1 MKEIKENWLP
11 HLINAVPAA
20 GFGKRLSLYTIAL
33 EGWRR
38 GLKLKFFTLDDPE
51 NKLRIR
57 YTLSSDERE
66 HTFESSKGDK
76 TTDLA
81 YKICD
86 NKYLTKEYLQK
97 AGVPV
102 AEGKSFSEDV
112 SNDEIIEYANKLGYP
127 LVIKPISA
135 NGGKGVVSNI
145 ENQKELED
153 ALSYVRHEL
162 DYSEVIVESFVQGN
176 EFRFIVVD
184 NEVVGVLN
192 RVPAHIV
199 GNGKSTIRELIR
211 EKNEERRKNPHL
223 KSRMIKIDRTVTD
236 LLDELGYTLKSIPKE
251 GEVVQL
257 RLTSNLSTGGD
268 SIELTDVI
276 SPELK
281 KIAIEGTKAIP
292 GLTVS
297 GMDIMVDS
305 DNKSG
310 VIIEANTRP
319 GLGGHL
325 FPVEGTP
332 KDIPKVIVDYY
343 FPETKDV
350 EKSSLYF
357 DFNSILEPLI
367 NRTAK
372 TVYVSPAPTG
382 KVFGKKYIVYGKLQ
396 KVGYKVW
403 IKRQALLHRLNGFME
418 DLEDGGIAIVVASPK
433 KEDVVNFKEIC
444 EKGNGRAKITNI
456 IEENFDEPVKI
467 GFEINKTLSKE
478 EIKELEE
485 DSIVLE
491 KERDYFKK
499 KFTQIET
506 SRMWRY
512 TSPVR
517 TVLDKIKGK

>member
-1 MKEIKENWLP
+1 MTETTENWLP
-11 HLINAVPAA
+11 HLVNAVPVA
-20 GFGKRLSLYTIAL
+20 GFGKKLSMYTIAL

-57 YTLSSDERE
+57 YTLSSGERE
-66 HTFESSKGDK
+66 HRFESSKGDK
-76 TTDLA
+76 TTELA
-81 YKICD
+81 YEVCD

-102 AEGKSFSEDV
+102 ADGKSFPEGASNED
-112 SNDEIIEYANKLGYP
+112 IIEYANKLGYP

-145 ENQKELED
+145 ESQKELED
-153 ALSYVRHEL
+153 ALSYVRYEL
-162 DYSEVIVESFVQGN
+162 DYPEIIVESFVYGN

-184 NEVVGVLN
+184 DEVVGVLN
-192 RVPAHIV
+192 RVPANII
-199 GNGKSTIRELIR
+199 GNGKDTIKELIKA
-211 EKNEERRKNPHL
+211 KNEERRKNPHL
-223 KSRMIKIDRTVTD
+223 KSRMIKIDRTVID
-236 LLDELGYTLKSIPKE
+236 LLHESGYNLKTIPKE
-251 GEVVQL
+251 GELVQL

-268 SIELTDVI
+268 SIELTEVI

-297 GMDIMVDS
+297 GMDIIVNS

-332 KDIPKVIVDYY
+332 RDIPKDIVDYY

-350 EKSSLYF
+350 EKSNLFF
-357 DFNSILEPLI
+357 DFNSILEPLT
-367 NRTAK
+367 NRTAQ
-372 TVYVSPAPTG
+372 TVDVIPAPKG
-382 KVFGKKYIVYGKLQ
+382 KVYGKKYIVHGKVQ

-403 IKRQALLHRLNGFME
+403 IKRQALLHRLNGFAE

-444 EKGNGRAKITNI
+444 EKGNGKANITNL
-456 IEENFDEPVKI
+456 IEDDFNEPVKI
-467 GFEINKTLSKE
+467 GFEINKALSKE
-478 EIKELEE
+478 EIKELEVE
-485 DSIVLE
+485 SITLE

-499 KFTQIET
+499 KFIQIET

-517 TVLDKIKGK
+517 TVLDKIKRK